1 VDQLRRS
8 QGLVMS
14 NTLKKHFEAN
24 MLDGDEVQAGQMM
37 SSESVLEYIE
47 EYMTP
52 KPQAN
57 TLEEIAIQYGY
68 DKRTKSKT
76 VEVRVEDLEALIAEA
91 QQNAVAWSIMVL
103 DDLHTDCVDKYA
115 MSAEFDKFYKGAKN
129 TIRDRYKNETGVDP
143 TPGYPISVQLKEKL

>member
-1 VDQLRRS
+1 
-8 QGLVMS
+8 MS
-14 NTLKKHFEAN
+14 NTL
-24 MLDGDEVQAGQMM
+24 DEVLEQFRNCILDNNG
-37 SSESVLEYIE
+37 ESLD
-47 EYMTP
+47 
-52 KPQAN
+52 
-57 TLEEIAIQYGY
+57 EIDTFQQIQ
-68 DKRTKSKT
+68 
-76 VEVRVEDLEALIAEA
+76 ALITEA